1 MIYLVSYDL
10 NAPEK
15 NYERIISAIKTYGDY
30 CPVLKSQ
37 WLISS
42 DTSADN
48 IFLHLRNHIDP
59 DDALFICELP
69 PNYAGQLKE
78 ETIHWLEKKQ
88 MPMQKI

>member
-10 NAPEK
+10 NRPEK

-42 DTSADN
+42 TAIADD
-48 IFLHLRNHIDP
+48 IFVHLRQYIDA
-59 DDALFICELP
+59 DDVLCICELTD
-69 PNYAGQLKE
+69 NYAGQLKE
-78 ETIHWLEKKQ
+78 ETINWLAERNRV
-88 MPMQKI
+88 